1 MKVVSDTSPINY
13 LILTEYV
20 GVLPQLYDQIVI
32 PGKVFVELSSAGAP
46 DEVRNWCSGLPDWVQ
61 VREPTKTDVT
71 LKRSGGERDAVLL
84 AEEIEADLLLLD
96 ERIARR
102 EASLRSLSVTGTL
115 GILNA
120 AAERGLVNREEVI
133 KRLTETTFRASPK
146 LLRFMIS
153 RG

>member
-20 GVLPQLYDQIVI
+20 GVLQQLYDQIVI
-32 PGKVFVELSSAGAP
+32 PGKVFEELSSAGAP
-46 DEVRNWCSGLPDWVQ
+46 DKVRNWCSGLPDWVQ
-61 VREPTKTDVT
+61 IREPTKTDST
-71 LKRSGGERDAVLL
+71 LKLSGGERDAVLL

-102 EASLRSLSVTGTL
+102 EASLRSLFVTGTL
-115 GILNA
+115 GVLDA
-120 AAERGLVNREEVI
+120 AAKRGMVNRAEPI
-133 KRLTETTFRASPK
+133 RRLTETSFRASPK
-146 LLRFMIS
+146 LLRLMIS